1 MICEQKGIDFIPNL
15 ISKKFFKCLKTKEIT
30 LLHPVNW
37 SNKWKGL
44 ELLKAIINDPK
55 MQKFNFVLIGKN
67 LSYSDFKTKNV
78 RIFDLVDNF
87 NEYVNLISNPKLLM
101 TSRFEYFGYCS
112 FIALGVPI
120 VAYSNTGVSSYLKND
135 INI

>member
-1 MICEQKGIDFIPNL
+1 MPFFLRNHVHRSRLIKNQLLIDNSIKVLSINKLICEQKGIDFIPNL
-15 ISKKFFKCLKTKEIT
+15 ISKKFFQVSLKTKRDYIVT
-30 LLHPVNW
+30 SSVNW

-87 NEYVNLISNPKLLM
+87 NEYVNLISKSKL
-101 TSRFEYFGYCS
+101 F
-112 FIALGVPI
+112 
-120 VAYSNTGVSSYLKND
+120 
-135 INI
+135 